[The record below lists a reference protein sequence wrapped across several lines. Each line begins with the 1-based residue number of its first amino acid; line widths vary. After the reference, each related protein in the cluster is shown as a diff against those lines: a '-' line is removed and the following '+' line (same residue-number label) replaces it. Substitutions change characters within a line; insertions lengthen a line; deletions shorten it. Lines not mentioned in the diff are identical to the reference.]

1 MSIGCFGRIR
11 LASGVAVVL
20 LAVGSML
27 AAPASADTDISTS
40 TDAKLSAM
48 LPAKLTEA
56 GKIRVASNVEYP
68 PFEYYDTDNTTIIGL
83 DKDLAEAIGQ
93 KLGVKLE
100 FENMS
105 FDAIIPA
112 LAANRYDMAMSAMT
126 DTEER
131 RKKVDF
137 VDYFTSGGGFLVK
150 HGNPKKIHS
159 LADICGVTA
168 AIDKGTTEIE
178 DAKKASE
185 DCVKAGKPEVK
196 VEVHPGTSK
205 IVLAL
210 QSGRADVAMIDT
222 SAGAYIAQQHPGD
235 FEVPDASYA
244 PRRYGLVLPKG
255 SDELA
260 KAMQAAVQALI
271 DEGTYGKILAKWGQ
285 EVGAVKEA
293 TINDSAGL

>member
-1 MSIGCFGRIR
+1 MRIGHFSRGR
-11 LASGVAVVL
+11 LASGIAGALL
-20 LAVGSML
+20 LAGSVF
-27 AAPASADTDISTS
+27 AGSASADTGISTKM
-40 TDAKLSAM
+40 DAKLNAM
-48 LPAKLTEA
+48 LPAKLKEA

-68 PFEYYDTDNTTIIGL
+68 PFEYYDTDNATIIGL

-126 DTEER
+126 DTDER

-150 HGNPKKIHS
+150 KGNPKNIHS
-159 LADICGVTA
+159 LADICGITA

-185 DCVKAGKPEVK
+185 DCVKAGKPEVNAT
-196 VEVHPGTSK
+196 VLPGTSK

-210 QSGRADVAMIDT
+210 QSDRVDVAMIDT
-222 SAGAYIAQQHPGD
+222 SAGAYIAQQHKGA
-235 FEVPDASYA
+235 FEVPAASYA
-244 PRRYGLVLPKG
+244 PRHYGLVLPKG
-255 SDELA
+255 SDDLA
-260 KAMQAAVQALI
+260 KALQASVQALI

-285 EVGAVKEA
+285 EVGAVTQA
-293 TINDSAGL
+293 TVNDGK

>member
-1 MSIGCFGRIR
+1 MRNEHSSRARFASSIAAALF
-11 LASGVAVVL
+11 LAGSI
-20 LAVGSML
+20 LAG
-27 AAPASADTDISTS
+27 PAHAESAISTKM
-40 TDAKLSAM
+40 DPKLNAM
-48 LPAKLTEA
+48 LPAKLKDA
-56 GKIRVASNVEYP
+56 GMIRVASNVEYP

-112 LAANRYDMAMSAMT
+112 LAAKRYDMAMSAMT
-126 DTEER
+126 DTDER
-131 RKKVDF
+131 RNKVDF

-150 HGNPKKIHS
+150 KGNPKNVHS

-185 DCVKAGKPEVK
+185 DCVKAGKAELNAK
-196 VEVHPGTSK
+196 VLPGTSK

-222 SAGAYIAQQHPGD
+222 SAGAYISQQHKGA
-235 FEVPDASYA
+235 FEVPGTSYA
-244 PRRYGLVLPKG
+244 PRPYGLVLPKD
-255 SDELA
+255 SDELT
-260 KAMQAAVQALI
+260 KVLQATVQALI

-285 EVGAVKEA
+285 EVGAIKQA
-293 TINDSAGL
+293 TINDGK

>member
-11 LASGVAVVL
+11 LASGVAAAL
-20 LAVGSML
+20 LSVGSML
-27 AAPASADTDISTS
+27 AGPANADTAISTS
-40 TDAKLSAM
+40 MDAKLNAM
-48 LPAKLTEA
+48 LPAKLKEA

-137 VDYFTSGGGFLVK
+137 VDYFISGGGFLVK
-150 HGNPKKIHS
+150 HGNPKNIHS

-178 DAKKASE
+178 DARLASE
-185 DCVKAGKPEVK
+185 ECVKAGKPEVK

-222 SAGAYIAQQHPGD
+222 SAGAYISQQHPGE

-244 PRRYGLVLPKG
+244 PRPYGLVLPKE
-255 SDELA
+255 SDDLA
-260 KAMQAAVQALI
+260 KALQATVQALI
-271 DEGTYGKILAKWGQ
+271 DEGTYAKILAKWGQ
-285 EVGAVKEA
+285 EVGAVKEV
-293 TINDSAGL
+293 TINEGAGL

>member
-1 MSIGCFGRIR
+1 MSIGRFGRVR
-11 LASGVAVVL
+11 LASGAAALL
-20 LAVGSML
+20 LAGSML
-27 AAPASADTDISTS
+27 AGPASAGTDISTKM
-40 TDAKLSAM
+40 DAKLNAM
-48 LPAKLTEA
+48 LPAKLKEA

-68 PFEYYDTDNTTIIGL
+68 PFEYYDTDNVTIIGL
-83 DKDLAEAIGQ
+83 DKDFAEAIGQ

-150 HGNPKKIHS
+150 KGNPKNIHR
-159 LADICGVTA
+159 LTDLCGVTA

-178 DAKKASE
+178 DAKKASD
-185 DCVKAGKPEVK
+185 DCVKAGKPEVNAK
-196 VEVHPGTSK
+196 VLPGTSK

-210 QSGRADVAMIDT
+210 QSGRVDVAMIDT
-222 SAGAYIAQQHPGD
+222 SAGAYISQQHKGE
-235 FEVPDASYA
+235 FEIPDTSYA
-244 PRRYGLVLPKG
+244 PRPYGLVVPKG
-255 SDELA
+255 SDELT
-260 KAMQAAVQALI
+260 KALQATVQSLI

-285 EVGAVKEA
+285 EVGAIKQS
-293 TINDSAGL
+293 TINEGK

>member
-1 MSIGCFGRIR
+1 MSNEHSSRVRFASSIAAALF
-11 LASGVAVVL
+11 LAG
-20 LAVGSML
+20 LAGS
-27 AAPASADTDISTS
+27 AHAESAISTKA
-40 TDAKLSAM
+40 DPKLNAM
-48 LPAKLTEA
+48 LPAKLKEA
-56 GKIRVASNVEYP
+56 GTIKVASNVEYP

-112 LAANRYDMAMSAMT
+112 LAAKRYDMAMSAMT
-126 DTEER
+126 DTDER

-150 HGNPKKIHS
+150 KGNPKNIHS

-185 DCVKAGKPEVK
+185 DCVKAGKAEVNAK
-196 VEVHPGTSK
+196 VLPGTSK

-210 QSGRADVAMIDT
+210 QSGRVDVAMIDT
-222 SAGAYIAQQHPGD
+222 SAGAYISQQHKGD
-235 FEVPDASYA
+235 FEVPGTSYA
-244 PRRYGLVLPKG
+244 PRPYGLVLPKE
-255 SDELA
+255 SDELT
-260 KAMQAAVQALI
+260 KALQAAVQALI

-285 EVGAVKEA
+285 EVGAIKQA
-293 TINDSAGL
+293 TINDGK